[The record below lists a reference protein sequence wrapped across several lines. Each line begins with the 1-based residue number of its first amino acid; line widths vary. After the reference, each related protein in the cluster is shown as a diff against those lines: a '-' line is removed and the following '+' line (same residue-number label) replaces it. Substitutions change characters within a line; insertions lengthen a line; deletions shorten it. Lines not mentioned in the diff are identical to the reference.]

1 MFLDLLFAAE
11 PNSTRTRST
20 EPSSVAFRLILEWH
34 GKFPSDFQHPLLF
47 FPLTIALLYTIIR
60 HDSRVPA
67 PKFPT
72 VSPTLSLFFRNP
84 AKSANF
90 PPLVFNYFHTLFRFF
105 SLLQK

>member
-47 FPLTIALLYTIIR
+47 FPLTIVLLYTIIR
-60 HDSRVPA
+60 HDSRA
-67 PKFPT
+67 SSPKFPT
-72 VSPTLSLFFRNP
+72 VSL
-84 AKSANF
+84 
-90 PPLVFNYFHTLFRFF
+90 LFRSFAETPQTMPIFRPLF
-105 SLLQK
+105 SLTSTL